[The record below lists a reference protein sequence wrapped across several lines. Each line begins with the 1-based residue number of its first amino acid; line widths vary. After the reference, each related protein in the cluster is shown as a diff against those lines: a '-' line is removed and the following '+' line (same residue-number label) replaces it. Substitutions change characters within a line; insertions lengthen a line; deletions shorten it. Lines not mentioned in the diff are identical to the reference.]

1 MTIDLNKEIN
11 SYQKLESLHPYIKN
25 ELRIFYNFHS
35 SKIAGNSLTLS
46 ETKAV
51 LEDRMGASK
60 PIEDIKSMQ
69 NHNKAVNY
77 VTHTLVVNNEMISL
91 RNIKEIQSLIEPSKA
106 GFRKVNVEISGTV
119 TKVSEVYEI
128 DTSLEKIIDEFYHS
142 QDDFISRVA
151 TFHAKFET
159 IHPFLDGNGRTGRL
173 LMNLELMKKGF
184 PLTAILHQDR
194 GQYYHALELA
204 YKKDYS
210 LLAEVIQSSIT
221 QTIEHAKGQRLFRE
235 EEELP
240 SSIKTC
246 TVPLNNCSN
255 EESIISESHKIVLLS
270 NAQKADKISIKGE
283 KKSG

>member
-1 MTIDLNKEIN
+1 
-11 SYQKLESLHPYIKN
+11 
-25 ELRIFYNFHS
+25 
-35 SKIAGNSLTLS
+35 
-46 ETKAV
+46 
-51 LEDRMGASK
+51 MGASK

-194 GQYYHALELA
+194 G
-204 YKKDYS
+204 
-210 LLAEVIQSSIT
+210 SI
-221 QTIEHAKGQRLFRE
+221 L
-235 EEELP
+235 
-240 SSIKTC
+240 SC
-246 TVPLNNCSN
+246 TR
-255 EESIISESHKIVLLS
+255 IGI
-270 NAQKADKISIKGE
+270 
-283 KKSG
+283 